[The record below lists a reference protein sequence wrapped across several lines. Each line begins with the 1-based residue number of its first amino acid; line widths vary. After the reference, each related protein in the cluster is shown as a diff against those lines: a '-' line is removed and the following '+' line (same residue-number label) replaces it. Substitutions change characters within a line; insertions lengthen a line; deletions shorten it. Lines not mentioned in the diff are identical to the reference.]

1 METTKVKMVMRK
13 YQIVFVFLGVSML
26 LVSQFWVTEGL
37 YGGIDTSN
45 YFTLLLATMVAC
57 IGLIKIPTPLYWG
70 DVAVFLLF
78 VYLLVHAWSTHAMQ
92 SREFYYS
99 ISYFALYAVFRVV
112 KGMRMTNY
120 AALAV
125 MFSGI
130 YQSWLV
136 MGQLLGY
143 DISNHYRF
151 IVTGSFFN
159 PGPCGIFLAG
169 VFVLSV
175 AMQRK
180 GYRKIGINLMFIR
193 YVTANVAFGAT
204 LVAMVPTMSRA
215 GWIGALA
222 GVVLLY
228 RKEIAGRIRISR
240 RWVVGG
246 GVVGLMVVLALVYL
260 LKKDS
265 ANGRLFIWQ
274 NTIVAYSKAP
284 IFGVGIDGFERAYAE
299 VQHDYFKEKKAL
311 EQDNRQAELAG
322 VVESAFNEPLAL
334 FLLLGAT
341 GGILAAIAL
350 GFKLRRLTD
359 YGCVVLA
366 LLVASLFSYTFYI
379 PSIAILFIFALAQ
392 LPDRRI
398 GKMRWANV
406 LMFGAMGGVALVFD
420 FQEYGHLGVYREW
433 KNKSVYYLS
442 EDYQGVA
449 DEYEKLYPTL
459 QNNFKFLFE
468 YGHSLHKTGRYEE
481 SNAILEQG
489 IRHSADPM
497 FWNIMGNNYLAL
509 KQYDRSE
516 AAYLRAFYT
525 CPHRLYPLYLLTKLG
540 AEQRD
545 IVKMEY
551 YGRFLL
557 DKRPKVSS
565 LAVDEMKAEIK
576 GILENNKK

>member
-1 METTKVKMVMRK
+1 MRK
-13 YQIVFVFLGVSML
+13 YFIILVILGVSML
-26 LVSQFWVTEGL
+26 LLGQFRMTEGL

-45 YFTLLLATMVAC
+45 YFALLLGAMVAC
-57 IGLIKIPTPLYWG
+57 MGLIKIPTTLYWG
-70 DVAVFLLF
+70 DVVVFLLF

-99 ISYFALYAVFRVV
+99 ISYFALYVVFRVV

-136 MGQLLGY
+136 LGQLLGY

-175 AMQRK
+175 AMLRK

-193 YVTANVAFGAT
+193 YVTANVAFGMT

-228 RKEIAGRIRISR
+228 RKEIAGRIRVSR
-240 RWVVGG
+240 RWVIGG

-284 IFGVGIDGFERAYAE
+284 LFGVGIDGFERAYAE

-311 EQDNRQAELAG
+311 EQDNRQTELAG

-341 GGILAAIAL
+341 GGILAAFIL
-350 GFKLRRLTD
+350 CFKLRKLGD

-366 LLVASLFSYTFYI
+366 LLVASLFSYPFYV
-379 PSIAILFIFALAQ
+379 PSITILFIFVLAQ

-406 LMFGAMGGVALVFD
+406 LMFGAMGGVALFFD
-420 FQEYGHLGVYREW
+420 FQEYGHRRVYREW
-433 KNKSVYYLS
+433 KNKAVYYTS
-442 EDYQGVA
+442 EVYQGVA
-449 DEYEKLYPTL
+449 DEYEKLYPVL
-459 QNNFKFLFE
+459 KNNFKFLFE

-481 SNAILEQG
+481 SNTVLEQG
-489 IRHSADPM
+489 TRHSADPM

-516 AAYLRAFYT
+516 AAYLRAYYT
-525 CPHRLYPLYLLTKLG
+525 CPNRLYPLYLLTKLG
-540 AEQRD
+540 AEQGD
-545 IVKMEY
+545 TVKMEY
-551 YGRFLL
+551 YGRILL
-557 DKRPKVSS
+557 GKRPKVPS
-565 LAVDEMKAEIK
+565 LAVEEMKAEIRK
-576 GILENNKK
+576 LFHPDNRRNSNK